1 MNCPYDSSILSIFAF
16 VAILSLK
23 YDKENRGYA
32 QLTTVTLAPMEGVV
46 DVYMR
51 DILTRIGGFDL
62 CVSEFV
68 RVSQHLYPA
77 SVFYALCP
85 ELKQGGKTKAGIP
98 VHVQIMGGEAQVMA
112 ENAAFAAELGAPG
125 IDINFGCPA
134 KTVNRHDA
142 GATLLQWPERLHE
155 IVSAVRRAV
164 PEEIPVSAKMRL
176 GYAEKSLAMEN
187 ALAIAEAGAGK
198 LTIHA
203 RTKMEGYR
211 PPAHWEYLRPIA
223 ERLDIPVVANGE
235 IWTPEDYAL
244 CREASGCEDIMI
256 GRGVIARPSLGQ
268 EIAAW
273 RAGSTL
279 ETAFNWSQ
287 ILGILAEYHDL
298 IGGMANPPRQAGR
311 LKQWIKLLARSYEEA
326 GALFTRIRRFDD
338 PVDILAEI
346 DITKE
351 RVLNAA

>member
-1 MNCPYDSSILSIFAF
+1 M
-16 VAILSLK
+16 
-23 YDKENRGYA
+23 
-32 QLTTVTLAPMEGVV
+32 VTLAPMEGVV

-77 SVFYALCP
+77 SVFHTLCP
-85 ELKQGGKTKAGIP
+85 ELKQGGKTAAGVP
-98 VHVQIMGGEAQVMA
+98 VHVQIMGGEAHVMA
-112 ENAAFAAELGAPG
+112 ENAAFATELGAPG

-164 PEEIPVSAKMRL
+164 PDDIPVSAKMRL
-176 GYAEKSLAMEN
+176 GFAEKNLAMEN

-211 PPAHWEYLRPIA
+211 PPAHWEHLRPIA
-223 ERLDIPVVANGE
+223 EQLNIPVVANGE
-235 IWTPEDYAL
+235 IWTPEDYVL
-244 CREASGCEDIMI
+244 CREASGCDDVMI
-256 GRGVIARPSLGQ
+256 GRGVIARPSLGR
-268 EIAAW
+268 EIAHRRSI
-273 RAGSTL
+273 RAPMSG
-279 ETAFNWSQ
+279 TAFNWSQ

-298 IGGMANPPRQAGR
+298 IEGMANPQRQAGR

-326 GALFTRIRRFDD
+326 GVLFTCIRRLED
-338 PVDILAEI
+338 PQDILAEVVA
-346 DITKE
+346 TKG
-351 RVLNAA
+351 RVLDAA